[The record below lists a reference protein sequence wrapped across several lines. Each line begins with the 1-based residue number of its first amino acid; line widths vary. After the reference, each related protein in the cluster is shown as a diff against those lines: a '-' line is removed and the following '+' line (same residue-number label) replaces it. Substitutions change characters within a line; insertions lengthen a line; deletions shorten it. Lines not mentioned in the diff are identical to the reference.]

1 MLKKIDGSWVR
12 TDYATYYQQCLLAAR
27 AMISLGFAVDAKI
40 SILAFNRP
48 EWVIADLAAMMAGG
62 VPAGIYQTCSPD
74 EVAYII
80 SHSESHIVFVEDIA
94 QWNKVN
100 ETAERLSEL
109 HWVVLMKGVSLG
121 ASQEGS
127 ALASKTLT

>member
-1 MLKKIDGSWVR
+1 MGPRFAQITAPITSNVCW
-12 TDYATYYQQCLLAAR
+12 QR

-62 VPAGIYQTCSPD
+62 VPADLSNLLSD

-80 SHSESHIVFVEDIA
+80 SHSDHTLSSLKILISGT
-94 QWNKVN
+94 KSMK
-100 ETAERLSEL
+100 RLSVSRIALGGLDE
-109 HWVVLMKGVSLG
+109 GVSLG
-121 ASQEGS
+121 AQEVPLLP
-127 ALASKTLT
+127 ARP